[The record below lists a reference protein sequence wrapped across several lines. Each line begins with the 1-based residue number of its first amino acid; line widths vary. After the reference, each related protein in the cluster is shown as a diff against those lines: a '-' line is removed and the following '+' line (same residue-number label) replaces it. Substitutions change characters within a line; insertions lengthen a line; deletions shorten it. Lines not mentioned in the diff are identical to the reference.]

1 MAPALSSGPQSRNR
15 NLTNSP
21 HGHWTFIGGGVT
33 TKLPLRLPIR
43 WPVSCGLSGSMGS
56 LMEFDPS
63 PDSGSTSFRDLHRLR
78 FELMMNRSDRR
89 GGKPRTSLT
98 ITGRATDW
106 LPARGFHHG
115 PKPTRFTEEAGD
127 TTAV

>member
-1 MAPALSSGPQSRNR
+1 MA
-15 NLTNSP
+15 
-21 HGHWTFIGGGVT
+21 
-33 TKLPLRLPIR
+33 
-43 WPVSCGLSGSMGS
+43 S
-56 LMEFDPS
+56 LLEFDPS